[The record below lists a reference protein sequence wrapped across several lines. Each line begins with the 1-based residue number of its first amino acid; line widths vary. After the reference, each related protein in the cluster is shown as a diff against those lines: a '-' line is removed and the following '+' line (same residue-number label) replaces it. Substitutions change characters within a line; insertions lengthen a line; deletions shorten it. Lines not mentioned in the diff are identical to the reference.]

1 MTVVIGTAGH
11 IDHGKTTLLH
21 ALTGIDADRL
31 PEERRRG
38 MTIDVGYAHLA
49 FDDGVELDF
58 VDVPGHDRLVGNM
71 LVGAGEI
78 DAAMLVV
85 AADDGPSAQTLEHL
99 VLLDALEIRDG
110 LAVVTKIDAV
120 DDARRHEV
128 VDAVRRLLDGT
139 SLAGVPVLAVSST
152 VGTGIDDVRLVLR
165 TVSDAVAAR
174 TADAPVRPPT
184 LAIDRV
190 FAVKGRG
197 VVVTGTLRGGRLDR
211 GASVRVVPGD
221 AHARARELQVHNASV
236 DVAGPG
242 RTAVNVAGI
251 ETEALS
257 RGQVLTADP
266 VVVATDRMLVRLRAP
281 LSDRTRARLHLGTAA
296 VDAAVGRSGR
306 DAIDL
311 PDETDV
317 AAILRLAEP
326 VAAAPGDRFVLR
338 RASGKDQVVGGQVI
352 DVVPARGVSRRRQ
365 TAARVAD
372 LASGVATGD
381 AAAAAAAR
389 LELHG
394 AVVERDD
401 VRLAPDVAALAAD
414 AALARTGDGSS
425 LADLRTATARAIRR
439 SVTLAWDDAVR
450 AAGSVVDALVRDGR
464 LVRAG
469 DRVTLPGAAATA
481 PDPALAAAMDRLEA
495 ALAVVAPPSLADA
508 ARAAGCPPEGIR
520 TLERDGRI
528 VVLEPTLAYAAGT
541 YGTLTAQAL
550 ALATT
555 APLTPATL
563 RDATG
568 TSRRY
573 VMAILEDLD
582 RRGVL
587 RRTPEG
593 HRPGPRAGAAA
604 TVTTR

>member
-1 MTVVIGTAGH
+1 
-11 IDHGKTTLLH
+11 
-21 ALTGIDADRL
+21 
-31 PEERRRG
+31 
-38 MTIDVGYAHLA
+38 
-49 FDDGVELDF
+49 
-58 VDVPGHDRLVGNM
+58 M

-99 VLLDALEIRDG
+99 ALLDALEIRDG

-120 DDARRHEV
+120 EDVRRDEV

-139 SLAGVPVLAVSST
+139 SLTGVPVLAVSST
-152 VGTGIDDVRLVLR
+152 DGTGIDDVRLTLR
-165 TVSDAVAAR
+165 KVSDGVAAR
-174 TADAPVRPPT
+174 AAVAPVRPPT

-211 GASVRVVPGD
+211 GASVRVLPGD
-221 AHARARELQVHNASV
+221 ALARARELQVHNASV
-236 DVAGPG
+236 DVADPG
-242 RTAVNVAGI
+242 RTAVNLAGI

-266 VVVATDRMLVRLRAP
+266 AVVATDRMLVRLRAP
-281 LSDRTRARLHLGTAA
+281 LPDRTRARLHLGTAV
-296 VDAAVGRSGR
+296 VDAAVARNGR

-311 PDETDV
+311 PDGTDV
-317 AAILRLAEP
+317 AAILRLAAP

-338 RASGKDQVVGGQVI
+338 RSSGAQQVVGGLVI
-352 DVVPARGVSRRRQ
+352 DVAPARGVSRRRK
-365 TAARVAD
+365 TAARVAA
-372 LASGVATGD
+372 LAAAVASGDAVAEAT
-381 AAAAAAAR
+381 AR
-389 LELHG
+389 LDLHG
-394 AVVERDD
+394 AVVETDG
-401 VRLAPDVAALAAD
+401 VRLALDVGVSAAD
-414 AALARTGDGSS
+414 AALARVGDESS
-425 LADLRTATARAIRR
+425 LAEVRRATARAIRR
-439 SVTLAWDDAVR
+439 SVTLGWDDAAK

-469 DRVTLPGAAATA
+469 DRVTLPGAAAST
-481 PDPALAAAMDRLEA
+481 PDPALAAAMDRLET
-495 ALAVVAPPSLADA
+495 ALAVLAPPPLADA
-508 ARAAGCPPEGIR
+508 AGAAGCPPEGVR
-520 TLERDGRI
+520 ALERDGRI
-528 VVLEPTLAYAAGT
+528 VVLEPTLAYAAST
-541 YGTLTAQAL
+541 YTTLTAQAL
-550 ALATT
+550 AMAAT
-555 APLTPATL
+555 APLTPAAL

-593 HRPGPRAGAAA
+593 HRPGPRAVAAA
-604 TVTTR
+604 TATAR